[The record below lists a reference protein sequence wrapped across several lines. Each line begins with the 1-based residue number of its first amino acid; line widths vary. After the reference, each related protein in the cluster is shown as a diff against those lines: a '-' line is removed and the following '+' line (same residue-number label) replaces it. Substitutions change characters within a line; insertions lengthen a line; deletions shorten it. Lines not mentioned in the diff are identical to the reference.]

1 MTVFRRFLRDRRRS
15 TLWWLFGSVLGVAMT
30 VLFYP
35 SIEGQESF
43 DQMTEEMPDA
53 VAELFGLDGAFSMSS
68 PEGFL
73 QSQLVATTLPI
84 LLVVFGI
91 ALGARAVGGAEE
103 DGTLELLLANPVSRR
118 RVLLE
123 RYGTV
128 VLLNVVLVAATLAV
142 TLATG
147 APVGAIDG
155 IPLGWLVGAF
165 VAVLLLGVLHAT
177 IAFAVGAATGRRGRA
192 IAVAAAVAVAGYL
205 VEGLAQAAEP
215 LEPVQAISPFHWLLE
230 RNMLGEGIAWQ
241 AIWLPLL
248 VTIAL
253 VATAVPLFERRDLR

>member
-1 MTVFRRFLRDRRRS
+1 MTVFARFLKDRRRS
-15 TLWWLFGSVLGVAMT
+15 TLWWLFGTVLGVALT

-43 DQMTEEMPDA
+43 DEVTEQMPDA

-73 QSQLVATTLPI
+73 QSQLIATTLPI

-91 ALGARAVGGAEE
+91 AIGARAIGGSEE
-103 DGTLELLLANPVSRR
+103 DGSLELLLANPVTRR

-128 VLLNVVLVAATLAV
+128 VLLHVVLLGTSAVATLVCGVA
-142 TLATG
+142 
-147 APVGAIDG
+147 VGATDG
-155 IPLGWLVGAF
+155 IPLAWLAAAF
-165 VAVLLLGVLHAT
+165 VAVLLLGLLHAT

-215 LEPVQAISPFHWLLE
+215 LEPVQAVSPFHWLLE

-241 AIWLPLL
+241 SISLPLVVTVALL
-248 VTIAL
+248 V
-253 VATAVPLFERRDLR
+253 VSVPLFERRDLR